1 MDRGLSIPFRV
12 YEEFQPLSSLKHEDS
27 SDTLSL
33 TLPGYRK
40 EQIKVQIDSFGTLK
54 ITGERPLGV
63 SNKWSQFRKDFRT
76 PANCKTGEIRAKFE
90 NEVLNIIMPKTTT
103 GQPPTP
109 AVNVTSTSRPSDQV
123 APPTSAN
130 PTPKTTT
137 TTPTHDHKPTSTE
150 SPKLP
155 PPHPPPPMV
164 APPSQKLATEA
175 RVSPNKPVAPPCR
188 KPADEANFSPMKPV
202 APPNQ
207 KPVPE
212 PILPTPKP
220 QVLAQMPAGTNAE
233 ALLPRKNPAHD
244 YEDRKTTKTEHHHH
258 HHNAEEKKNW
268 TSSSSASGSSS
279 SNNTSSDDDS
289 DDEHKHGHGH
299 EHEHAGKGK
308 KEDEIENYVHGG
320 DGAVVGK
327 LKKKKDELIQ
337 KMSDYRRQSGG
348 ATGGGMNMTSM
359 MENYKHK
366 FEGFMMEMKK
376 KKNPSTND
384 GEISRSD
391 LVVNMAVA
399 SLVVVALGVYVTW
412 SFKSIHLE

>member
-1 MDRGLSIPFRV
+1 MERGLSIPFRV
-12 YEEFQPLSSLKHEDS
+12 YEDFQPLFSFIHEDN
-27 SDTLSL
+27 SDTLTL

-63 SNKWSQFRKDFRT
+63 SKKWSRFRKDFRT

-103 GQPPTP
+103 SQPPKP
-109 AVNVTSTSRPSDQV
+109 AVNVTSPSRPSDQA
-123 APPTSAN
+123 APPTSTN
-130 PTPKTTT
+130 PIPKTTT
-137 TTPTHDHKPTSTE
+137 TTQSHDHKPTSTE
-150 SPKLP
+150 SPKLSP
-155 PPHPPPPMV
+155 PPPPMV
-164 APPSQKLATEA
+164 APPSQKPTTEA
-175 RVSPNKPVAPPCR
+175 RVSPNKTVVPPSR
-188 KPADEANFSPMKPV
+188 KPANEANFSPMKPV

-207 KPVPE
+207 KPVAE
-212 PILPTPKP
+212 TILPTPKP
-220 QVLAQMPAGTNAE
+220 QPPHISAATSSNAE

-244 YEDRKTTKTEHHHH
+244 YEDRKTTKTDHHHHH
-258 HHNAEEKKNW
+258 HHNPEEKKKW
-268 TSSSSASGSSS
+268 TSSSGSGGSSS
-279 SNNTSSDDDS
+279 SSSTSTDDDS
-289 DDEHKHGHGH
+289 DDEHKHEHDHH
-299 EHEHAGKGK
+299 EHVKKGR
-308 KEDEIENYVHGG
+308 KEDEVENYVHGG

-337 KMSDYRRQSGG
+337 KMSDYRRQSG
-348 ATGGGMNMTSM
+348 ASGGGMNMTSM
-359 MENYKHK
+359 MENYKNK

-376 KKNPSTND
+376 KKNSSSND
-384 GEISRSD
+384 GEINRSD

>member
-1 MDRGLSIPFRV
+1 MERGLSIPFRD
-12 YEEFQPLSSLKHEDS
+12 YEDFQPSSSFIHEDN

-54 ITGERPLGV
+54 ITGERSLGV
-63 SNKWSQFRKDFRT
+63 GNKWSRFRKDFRT

-90 NEVLNIIMPKTTT
+90 NEVLNIIMPKTATS
-103 GQPPTP
+103 QPPKP
-109 AVNVTSTSRPSDQV
+109 AINVASPSRPSDQA
-123 APPTSAN
+123 APPTSTNAI
-130 PTPKTTT
+130 PETTT
-137 TTPTHDHKPTSTE
+137 TTPSHDHNKQTSTV

-155 PPHPPPPMV
+155 PPPPMV
-164 APPSQKLATEA
+164 APPSQMPATGA
-175 RVSPNKPVAPPCR
+175 RVSPNKPVVPPSR
-188 KPADEANFSPMKPV
+188 KPAHEANFSPMKPV

-207 KPVPE
+207 KPVAE
-212 PILPTPKP
+212 PIVPTPKP
-220 QVLAQMPAGTNAE
+220 QVPPQMSAGGTHSNAE
-233 ALLPRKNPAHD
+233 ALSPRKNPARDH
-244 YEDRKTTKTEHHHH
+244 EDRKTRKNEHRHH
-258 HHNAEEKKNW
+258 HHNPEERKKW
-268 TSSSSASGSSS
+268 TNSSSASGSSS
-279 SNNTSSDDDS
+279 NTSTDDDS
-289 DDEHKHGHGH
+289 DDEHKREH
-299 EHEHAGKGK
+299 HEHAGKGK

-359 MENYKHK
+359 MENYKNK
-366 FEGFMMEMKK
+366 FEGFMMEIKK
-376 KKNPSTND
+376 KKNSSASD
-384 GEISRSD
+384 GEINRTD